1 MLGRR
6 KPKARADGR
15 RSPLTPPPG
24 NGRATASVCDI
35 KFSGINRDSRRPV
48 SMGPG
53 PKVEDFVASLADSL
67 HDARARDLCACG
79 QHRPL
84 GVHGPESYARV
95 WVLKSLRAR
104 GGQPGRGGFL
114 APTDPPARQST
125 DPLLHRP
132 CALWVQRGHR
142 GPAWEGHPSQAIAAY
157 CSLLRLIA
165 GFYILLQPIAGYC
178 NLVQTVAAYCC

>member
-1 MLGRR
+1 MIIDFHNYYEQLMLGRR

-95 WVLKSLRAR
+95 WVLKS
-104 GGQPGRGGFL
+104 
-114 APTDPPARQST
+114 
-125 DPLLHRP
+125 
-132 CALWVQRGHR
+132 
-142 GPAWEGHPSQAIAAY
+142 
-157 CSLLRLIA
+157 
-165 GFYILLQPIAGYC
+165 
-178 NLVQTVAAYCC
+178 